1 MLLNKL
7 NLFMKCNFENE
18 MCILMNDRAED
29 ELYTESIMWTY
40 GIFLLEK
47 HAKNL
52 EVIFFETNA
61 MVNIIIIFTINSKI
75 KLEMRNKLYPLY
87 S

>member
-1 MLLNKL
+1 MIELGMLLNKL

-29 ELYTESIMWTY
+29 EFYSASAMWIY

-47 HAKNL
+47 HGKNL
-52 EVIFFETNA
+52 RSYFLWN
-61 MVNIIIIFTINSKI
+61 
-75 KLEMRNKLYPLY
+75 
-87 S
+87 